1 MHWPKPHRNGDFG
14 YNIGVPTY
22 PDNWKDLA
30 TACKQR
36 AGWRC
41 EECGSTERLGAAHVN
56 HDPENPNPELR
67 CLCWTC
73 HSMYDIRTGANHPGK
88 NERRA
93 ATRRKNLERKRHER
107 QSDISFESEFDRQH
121 IKPVGHNSGYGLR
134 AYSARTA
141 HKVRIEY
148 LYILFHI
155 CCMHA
160 LQRNPRRNPRTQTLW
175 MRNYIRIQP

>member
-14 YNIGVPTY
+14 YSIGVSTY

-67 CLCWTC
+67 CLCWSC
-73 HSMYDIRTGANHPGK
+73 HRMYDIRTGANHPGK
-88 NERRA
+88 NARRA
-93 ATRRKNLERKRHER
+93 ATRKKNSLAAKERMLQSDAEIAWERKAARQRQQKAQRDKKIAPAASGLERMQRKIREEHEW
-107 QSDISFESEFDRQH
+107 
-121 IKPVGHNSGYGLR
+121 G
-134 AYSARTA
+134 
-141 HKVRIEY
+141 
-148 LYILFHI
+148 
-155 CCMHA
+155 
-160 LQRNPRRNPRTQTLW
+160 W
-175 MRNYIRIQP
+175 